1 MQTACFSNF
10 SRALLCFLVIA
21 TMHCTGSASETFPGA
36 PKPAVASTVG
46 SVSPIPVQNLLFQ
59 ADTEQRRVELARQLA
74 ANSAV
79 THRQAGALDDIAAA
93 VNARTNNII
102 GVQLHGLPVMRLES
116 LARHLEFNA
125 RRLAA
130 WDQQARRVFT
140 PYDELA
146 VQLAHSRAAWTATR
160 AAAASGALPVVL
172 AERVEVILSGIADAE
187 ARLGDVLRDQL
198 MLMQR
203 SGELRARLEA
213 ERNRIAL
220 VIAEVDERLLRID
233 SPPIW
238 HAFDAAG
245 GRQEMWAAIERGVL
259 IERQFA
265 IDYQAAGTDNQ
276 HALLLV
282 QVLLLILLVWLSMRS
297 RRTAT
302 AATAATVATRHALHR
317 PVSTWILLS
326 MVGVLVLEPDAPMLV
341 HEIALMAALIPVLR
355 LLPKRRKGSSAVW
368 PFAAVLLYAVD
379 RLGVLASAD
388 SSLYR
393 ALLLVLDGLALVLAW
408 HAIRMATATPERAP
422 QVALASRARV
432 FVRPLAWTVAGLL
445 VIAVVGNIVGNVTLA
460 EMLTSGI
467 IDSAYMAI
475 LLYACAIVCRD
486 MARAALAGRAAR
498 RGQTGAGNYADL
510 RTSLVNVLLLATACG
525 WLLYSLDRFRLLRP
539 ARSALSTILGLGI
552 EVGEISVHLGEVLT
566 FAVSSWLAY
575 WTARAVRRVLREEL
589 PGHRH
594 LARGVGSSIA
604 TLSYYAVLLAG
615 FLIALSA
622 AGVALGQLA
631 IVFGALGVGIGFGL
645 QNIVNNFVSG
655 LVLMFERPIQPGDT
669 VDAAGVSG
677 TVREISL
684 RSTTIRTADGA
695 DTVIPNGLLLN
706 GSLTNWTMYDRTRRF
721 EITIG
726 VADDADPDHVL
737 TILSAQVDATAGL
750 STEPPPRVM
759 LTEYGDGGLRF
770 VISVWTED
778 PGSWGTVRNALLTR
792 IHSALQAEGIAVA
805 RRKFDVNLHGAA
817 AQPAVS
823 L

>member
-1 MQTACFSNF
+1 MRTACFSSL
-10 SRALLCFLVIA
+10 SRTLFCFLVMA
-21 TMHCTGSASETFPGA
+21 MMYCTGHASQAFPGA
-36 PKPAVASTVG
+36 PKPDPAPTGASV
-46 SVSPIPVQNLLFQ
+46 PAIPVQDLLFQ
-59 ADTEQRRVELARQLA
+59 ADAEQRRVELARQLA
-74 ANSAV
+74 ANTEV
-79 THRQAGALDDIAAA
+79 TRGQARALDAIAAA
-93 VNARTNNII
+93 VDARTNNIM
-102 GVQLHGLPVMRLES
+102 GVQLRGLPVMRLES
-116 LARHLEFNA
+116 LARHLDFNA

-172 AERVEVILSGIADAE
+172 SERVEVILSGIADAE

-213 ERNRIAL
+213 ERNRMAL

-245 GRQEMWAAIERGVL
+245 GRQEMWAAIERGML

-282 QVLLLILLVWLSMRS
+282 QVLLLILLVWLSMRN

-302 AATAATVATRHALHR
+302 VATVTTHHALHR

-355 LLPKRRKGSSAVW
+355 LLPKRRRGSSAVW

-408 HAIRMATATPERAP
+408 HALRLARPTPERAP
-422 QVALASRARV
+422 QAALASRAQAC
-432 FVRPLAWTVAGLL
+432 VRPLAWTVAGLL
-445 VIAVVGNIVGNVTLA
+445 VIAVVGNVVGNVTLA

-486 MARAALAGRAAR
+486 MARVALAGRAAR

-510 RTSLVNVLLLATACG
+510 RTSLVNVLLLAAACG

-575 WTARAVRRVLREEL
+575 WTARAVRRILREEL

-726 VADDADPDHVL
+726 VADDADPDRVL
-737 TILSAQVDATAGL
+737 TILSTQVDATAGL

-759 LTEYGDGGLRF
+759 LTDYGDGGLRF
-770 VISVWTED
+770 VVSVWTED

-817 AQPAVS
+817 ADPVGM
-823 L
+823 

>member
-10 SRALLCFLVIA
+10 SRVLLCFLVIA

-79 THRQAGALDDIAAA
+79 THRQARALDEIAAA

-102 GVQLHGLPVMRLES
+102 GVQLRGLPVMRLES

-172 AERVEVILSGIADAE
+172 SERVEVILSGIADAE

-203 SGELRARLEA
+203 SGELRARIEA
-213 ERNRIAL
+213 ERNRMAL

-245 GRQEMWAAIERGVL
+245 GRHEMWAAIERGVL

-302 AATAATVATRHALHR
+302 AATVTARHALHR

-355 LLPKRRKGSSAVW
+355 LLPKRRRGSSAVW

-408 HAIRMATATPERAP
+408 HAIRLATPTPERVP
-422 QVALASRARV
+422 QAALASRARA

-510 RTSLVNVLLLATACG
+510 RTSLVNVLLLAAACG

-721 EITIG
+721 EIAIG
-726 VADDADPDHVL
+726 VADDADPDRVL
-737 TILSAQVDATAGL
+737 AILSAQVEATAGL

-770 VISVWTED
+770 VVSVWTED

-792 IHSALQAEGIAVA
+792 IHSALQAEGITVA

-817 AQPAVS
+817 AEPAVS

>member
-1 MQTACFSNF
+1 MRTACFSSL
-10 SRALLCFLVIA
+10 SRTLFCFLVMA
-21 TMHCTGSASETFPGA
+21 MMHCTGNASQAFPGA
-36 PKPAVASTVG
+36 PKPDPAPTGASV
-46 SVSPIPVQNLLFQ
+46 PAIPVQDLLFQ
-59 ADTEQRRVELARQLA
+59 ADAEQRRVELARQLA
-74 ANSAV
+74 ANTEV
-79 THRQAGALDDIAAA
+79 TRGQARALDAIAAA
-93 VNARTNNII
+93 VDARTNNIM
-102 GVQLHGLPVMRLES
+102 GVQLRGLPVMRLES
-116 LARHLEFNA
+116 LARHLDFNA

-172 AERVEVILSGIADAE
+172 SERVEVILSGIADAE

-213 ERNRIAL
+213 ERNRMAL

-245 GRQEMWAAIERGVL
+245 GRHEMWAAIERGVL

-282 QVLLLILLVWLSMRS
+282 QVLLLILLVWLNMRN

-302 AATAATVATRHALHR
+302 AATVTTRHALHR

-355 LLPKRRKGSSAVW
+355 LLPKRRRGSSAVW

-408 HAIRMATATPERAP
+408 HAIRLATPMPERAP
-422 QVALASRARV
+422 QAALASRARV

-445 VIAVVGNIVGNVTLA
+445 VIAVFGNIVGNVTLA

-510 RTSLVNVLLLATACG
+510 RTSLVNVLLLAAACG

-539 ARSALSTILGLGI
+539 RAAR
-552 EVGEISVHLGEVLT
+552 
-566 FAVSSWLAY
+566 
-575 WTARAVRRVLREEL
+575 
-589 PGHRH
+589 
-594 LARGVGSSIA
+594 
-604 TLSYYAVLLAG
+604 
-615 FLIALSA
+615 
-622 AGVALGQLA
+622 
-631 IVFGALGVGIGFGL
+631 
-645 QNIVNNFVSG
+645 
-655 LVLMFERPIQPGDT
+655 
-669 VDAAGVSG
+669 
-677 TVREISL
+677 
-684 RSTTIRTADGA
+684 
-695 DTVIPNGLLLN
+695 
-706 GSLTNWTMYDRTRRF
+706 
-721 EITIG
+721 
-726 VADDADPDHVL
+726 
-737 TILSAQVDATAGL
+737 
-750 STEPPPRVM
+750 
-759 LTEYGDGGLRF
+759 
-770 VISVWTED
+770 
-778 PGSWGTVRNALLTR
+778 
-792 IHSALQAEGIAVA
+792 
-805 RRKFDVNLHGAA
+805 
-817 AQPAVS
+817 
-823 L
+823 

>member
-1 MQTACFSNF
+1 MRTACFLNL
-10 SRALLCFLVIA
+10 SRTLFCLLVMA
-21 TMHCTGSASETFPGA
+21 MMHCTGNASQVFPGA
-36 PKPAVASTVG
+36 PKPDPASTRA
-46 SVSPIPVQNLLFQ
+46 SISPIPVQDLLFQ
-59 ADTEQRRVELARQLA
+59 ADAEQRRVELARQLA
-74 ANSAV
+74 ANTAV
-79 THRQAGALDDIAAA
+79 THRQARALDDIAAA
-93 VNARTNNII
+93 VNARTSNII
-102 GVQLHGLPVMRLES
+102 GVQLRGLPVMRLES

-172 AERVEVILSGIADAE
+172 SERVEVILAGIADAE

-213 ERNRIAL
+213 ERNRMAL

-282 QVLLLILLVWLSMRS
+282 QVLLLILLVWLSMRN

-302 AATAATVATRHALHR
+302 AATVSTRHALHR

-355 LLPKRRKGSSAVW
+355 LLPKRRQGSSAVW

-408 HAIRMATATPERAP
+408 HAIRLATPMPERAP
-422 QVALASRARV
+422 QATLASRARV

-486 MARAALAGRAAR
+486 MARAALAGHAAR

-510 RTSLVNVLLLATACG
+510 RTSLVNVLLLAAACG

-721 EITIG
+721 EITLG
-726 VADDADPDHVL
+726 VADDADPDRVL
-737 TILSAQVDATAGL
+737 TILSAQVEATAGL

-759 LTEYGDGGLRF
+759 LSEYGDGGLRF
-770 VISVWTED
+770 VVSVWTED

-805 RRKFDVNLHGAA
+805 RRKFDVNLHGTAA
-817 AQPAVS
+817 EPVVM
-823 L
+823 

>member
-79 THRQAGALDDIAAA
+79 THRQARALDAIAAA
-93 VNARTNNII
+93 VDARTNNIM
-102 GVQLHGLPVMRLES
+102 GVQLRGLPVMRLES
-116 LARHLEFNA
+116 LARHLDFNA

-172 AERVEVILSGIADAE
+172 SERVEVILSGIADAE
-187 ARLGDVLRDQL
+187 ARLGHVLRDQL

-213 ERNRIAL
+213 ERNRMAL

-297 RRTAT
+297 WRM
-302 AATAATVATRHALHR
+302 ATAATVATRHALHR

-355 LLPKRRKGSSAVW
+355 LLPKRRQGSSAVW

-408 HAIRMATATPERAP
+408 HAIRLATPTPERAP
-422 QVALASRARV
+422 QAALASRARA

-510 RTSLVNVLLLATACG
+510 RTTLVNVLLLAAACG

-726 VADDADPDHVL
+726 VADDADPDRVL
-737 TILSAQVDATAGL
+737 TILSAQVEATAGL

-770 VISVWTED
+770 VVSVWTED

-817 AQPAVS
+817 AEPAVS

>member
-1 MQTACFSNF
+1 MQTARFSSLGRTLF
-10 SRALLCFLVIA
+10 CFLVMA
-21 TMHCTGSASETFPGA
+21 MMHCTWNASQAFPGA
-36 PKPAVASTVG
+36 PKHDPAPTG
-46 SVSPIPVQNLLFQ
+46 TSVPAIPVQDLLFQ

-74 ANSAV
+74 GNAEV
-79 THRQAGALDDIAAA
+79 TRNQARALDAIAAA
-93 VNARTNNII
+93 VDARTNNIM
-102 GVQLHGLPVMRLES
+102 GVQLRGLPVMRLES

-172 AERVEVILSGIADAE
+172 SERVEVILSGITDAE
-187 ARLGDVLRDQL
+187 AQLGNVLRDQL

-203 SGELRARLEA
+203 SGELRARIEA
-213 ERNRIAL
+213 ERNRMAL

-233 SPPIW
+233 SAPLW

-245 GRQEMWAAIERGVL
+245 GRHDMWAAIERGML

-276 HALLLV
+276 NALLLV
-282 QVLLLILLVWLSMRS
+282 QVLLLILLVWLSMRN
-297 RRTAT
+297 RRTA
-302 AATAATVATRHALHR
+302 AATATVSARHALHR

-355 LLPKRRKGSSAVW
+355 LLPKRRRGSSAVW

-408 HAIRMATATPERAP
+408 HAIRLATPTPERVPPA
-422 QVALASRARV
+422 ALASRAWA
-432 FVRPLAWTVAGLL
+432 FVQPLAWTVAGLL
-445 VIAVVGNIVGNVTLA
+445 LIAVVGNIVGNVTLA

-510 RTSLVNVLLLATACG
+510 RTSLINVLLLAAACG

-721 EITIG
+721 ELAISVT
-726 VADDADPDHVL
+726 DDADPARVL
-737 TILSAQVDATAGL
+737 TILSESVDATAGL
-750 STEPPPRVM
+750 STDPPARVM
-759 LTEYGDGGLRF
+759 LTDYGDGGLRF
-770 VISVWTED
+770 VVSVWTED
-778 PGSWGTVRNALLTR
+778 PGSWGAVRGALLAR

-817 AQPAVS
+817 AEHAVS

>member
-1 MQTACFSNF
+1 MRTACFSSL
-10 SRALLCFLVIA
+10 SRTLFCFLVMAI
-21 TMHCTGSASETFPGA
+21 MHCTGNASQAFPGA
-36 PKPAVASTVG
+36 PKPDPAPTGA
-46 SVSPIPVQNLLFQ
+46 SVSAIPVQDLLFQ
-59 ADTEQRRVELARQLA
+59 ADAEQRRVELARQLA
-74 ANSAV
+74 ANTEV
-79 THRQAGALDDIAAA
+79 TRGQARALDAIAAA
-93 VNARTNNII
+93 VDARTNNIM
-102 GVQLHGLPVMRLES
+102 GVQLRGLPVMRLES
-116 LARHLEFNA
+116 LARHLDFNA

-172 AERVEVILSGIADAE
+172 SERVEVILSGIADAE

-213 ERNRIAL
+213 ERNRMAL

-282 QVLLLILLVWLSMRS
+282 QVLLLILLVWLSMRN

-302 AATAATVATRHALHR
+302 AATAATVSTRHALHR

-355 LLPKRRKGSSAVW
+355 LLPKRRRGSSAVW

-408 HAIRMATATPERAP
+408 HAIRLATPMPERAP
-422 QVALASRARV
+422 QAALASRAQAC
-432 FVRPLAWTVAGLL
+432 VRPLAWTVAGLL

-510 RTSLVNVLLLATACG
+510 RTSLVNVLLLAAACG

-539 ARSALSTILGLGI
+539 TRSALSTILGLGI

-721 EITIG
+721 EITVG
-726 VADDADPDHVL
+726 VADDADPDRVL
-737 TILSAQVDATAGL
+737 TILSAQVEATAGL

-759 LTEYGDGGLRF
+759 LTDYGDGGLRF
-770 VISVWTED
+770 VVSVWTED

-805 RRKFDVNLHGAA
+805 RRKFDVNLRGAA
-817 AQPAVS
+817 AEPVGM
-823 L
+823 

>member
-1 MQTACFSNF
+1 MRTACFSSL
-10 SRALLCFLVIA
+10 SRTLFCFLAMAI
-21 TMHCTGSASETFPGA
+21 MHCTGNASQAFPGA
-36 PKPAVASTVG
+36 PKPDPAPTGASV
-46 SVSPIPVQNLLFQ
+46 PAIPVQDLLFQ
-59 ADTEQRRVELARQLA
+59 ADAEQRRVELARQLA
-74 ANSAV
+74 ANTEV
-79 THRQAGALDDIAAA
+79 TRGQARALDAIAAA
-93 VNARTNNII
+93 VDARTNNIM
-102 GVQLHGLPVMRLES
+102 GVQLRGLPVMRLES
-116 LARHLEFNA
+116 LARHLDFNA

-172 AERVEVILSGIADAE
+172 SERVEVILSGIADAE

-213 ERNRIAL
+213 ERNRMAL

-245 GRQEMWAAIERGVL
+245 GRQEMWAAIERGML

-282 QVLLLILLVWLSMRS
+282 QVLLLILLVWLSMRN

-302 AATAATVATRHALHR
+302 AATVTTHHALHR
-317 PVSTWILLS
+317 PVSTWVLLS

-355 LLPKRRKGSSAVW
+355 LLPKRRRGSSAVW

-408 HAIRMATATPERAP
+408 HALRLARPTPERAP
-422 QVALASRARV
+422 QAALASRAQAC
-432 FVRPLAWTVAGLL
+432 VRPLAWTVAGLL
-445 VIAVVGNIVGNVTLA
+445 VIAVVGNVVGNVTLA

-486 MARAALAGRAAR
+486 MARVALAGRAAR

-510 RTSLVNVLLLATACG
+510 RTSLVNVLLLAAACG

-721 EITIG
+721 EITIS
-726 VADDADPDHVL
+726 VADDADPDRVL
-737 TILSAQVDATAGL
+737 TILSAQVAATAGL

-770 VISVWTED
+770 VVSVWTED

-792 IHSALQAEGIAVA
+792 IHLALQAEGIAVA

-817 AQPAVS
+817 ADPVGM
-823 L
+823 

>member
-79 THRQAGALDDIAAA
+79 THRQARALDEIAAA

-102 GVQLHGLPVMRLES
+102 GVQLRGLPVMRLES

-172 AERVEVILSGIADAE
+172 SERVEVILSGIADAE

-203 SGELRARLEA
+203 SGELRARIEA
-213 ERNRIAL
+213 ERNRMAL

-245 GRQEMWAAIERGVL
+245 GRHEMWAAIERGVL

-302 AATAATVATRHALHR
+302 AATVTARHALHR

-355 LLPKRRKGSSAVW
+355 LLPKRRRGSSAVW

-408 HAIRMATATPERAP
+408 HAIRLATPTPERVP
-422 QVALASRARV
+422 QAALASRARA

-510 RTSLVNVLLLATACG
+510 RTSLVNVLLLAAACG

-721 EITIG
+721 EIAIG
-726 VADDADPDHVL
+726 VADDADPDRVL
-737 TILSAQVDATAGL
+737 TILSAQVEATAGL

-770 VISVWTED
+770 VVSVWTED

-792 IHSALQAEGIAVA
+792 IHSALQAEGITVA

-817 AQPAVS
+817 AEPAVS

>member
-21 TMHCTGSASETFPGA
+21 TMHCTGSASEAFPGA

-79 THRQAGALDDIAAA
+79 THRQARALDEIAAA
-93 VNARTNNII
+93 VNARTNNIM
-102 GVQLHGLPVMRLES
+102 GVQLRGLPVMRLES

-172 AERVEVILSGIADAE
+172 SERVEVILSGIADAE

-213 ERNRIAL
+213 ERNRMAL

-245 GRQEMWAAIERGVL
+245 GRHEMWAAIERGVL

-282 QVLLLILLVWLSMRS
+282 QVLLLILLVWLNMRN

-302 AATAATVATRHALHR
+302 AATVSTRHALHR

-355 LLPKRRKGSSAVW
+355 LLPKRRQGSSAVW

-408 HAIRMATATPERAP
+408 HAIRLATPTPERVP
-422 QVALASRARV
+422 QAALASRARA

-510 RTSLVNVLLLATACG
+510 RTSLVNVLLLAAGCG

-726 VADDADPDHVL
+726 VADDADPDRVL
-737 TILSAQVDATAGL
+737 TILSAQVEATAGL

-759 LTEYGDGGLRF
+759 LTDYGEGGLRF
-770 VISVWTED
+770 VVSVWTED

-792 IHSALQAEGIAVA
+792 IHSALQAEDIAVA

-817 AQPAVS
+817 AEPAVS

>member
-36 PKPAVASTVG
+36 QKPAVASTVG

-79 THRQAGALDDIAAA
+79 THRQARALDAIAAA
-93 VNARTNNII
+93 VDARTNNIM
-102 GVQLHGLPVMRLES
+102 GVQLRGLPVMRLES
-116 LARHLEFNA
+116 LARHLDFNA

-172 AERVEVILSGIADAE
+172 SERVEVILSGIADAE

-213 ERNRIAL
+213 ERNRMAL

-245 GRQEMWAAIERGVL
+245 GRHEMWAAIERGVL

-265 IDYQAAGTDNQ
+265 IDYQAASTDNQ

-282 QVLLLILLVWLSMRS
+282 QVLLLILLVWLSMRNRS
-297 RRTAT
+297 MAI
-302 AATAATVATRHALHR
+302 AATVTARHALHR

-355 LLPKRRKGSSAVW
+355 LLPKRRQGSSAVW

-408 HAIRMATATPERAP
+408 HAIRLATPMPERAP
-422 QVALASRARV
+422 QAALASRARV

-510 RTSLVNVLLLATACG
+510 RTSLVNVLLLAAACG

-726 VADDADPDHVL
+726 VADDADPDRVL

-770 VISVWTED
+770 VVSVWTED

-792 IHSALQAEGIAVA
+792 IHSALQAEGIAAA

-817 AQPAVS
+817 AEPVVM
-823 L
+823 